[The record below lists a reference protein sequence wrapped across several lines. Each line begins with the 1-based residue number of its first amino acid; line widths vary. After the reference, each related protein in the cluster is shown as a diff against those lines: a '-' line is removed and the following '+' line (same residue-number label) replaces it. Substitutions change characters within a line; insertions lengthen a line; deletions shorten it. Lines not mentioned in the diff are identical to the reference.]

1 MGKNTPKRMHLA
13 NPKLLSFDEALAER
27 AHLRDAGQSMVMTNG
42 CFDLL
47 HVGHIAYLKES
58 RKLGD
63 QLWVL
68 INSDESVRAL
78 KGADRPI
85 ESEAERAYCLAALSC
100 VDRVVVFHNPRLI
113 SEIEQLQPDA
123 YTKAGDYTLETLH
136 KGERAAFE
144 AAGTKIHFLP
154 FLEGFSTTN
163 MIEKINK
170 AGSI

>member
-1 MGKNTPKRMHLA
+1 MHLP
-13 NPKLLSFDEALAER
+13 NPKLLTLEEAVAER
-27 AHLRDAGQSMVMTNG
+27 ERQREAGKTMVMTNG

-47 HVGHIAYLKES
+47 HVGHISYLQES

-78 KGADRPI
+78 KGPDRPI

-100 VDRVVVFHNPRLI
+100 VDRIVVFHNPRLI
-113 SEIEQLQPDA
+113 SEIEQLQADA

-136 KGERAAFE
+136 QGERAAFE
-144 AAGTKIHFLP
+144 AAGTNIHFLS
-154 FLEGFSTTN
+154 FLKGFSTTK
-163 MIEKINK
+163 MIEKIHK

>member
-1 MGKNTPKRMHLA
+1 
-13 NPKLLSFDEALAER
+13 
-27 AHLRDAGQSMVMTNG
+27 MVMTNG

-47 HVGHIAYLKES
+47 HVGHISYLQES

-63 QLWVL
+63 KLWVL

-78 KGADRPI
+78 KGPTRPI

-100 VDRVVVFHNPRLI
+100 VDYIVVFNNPRLI
-113 SEIEQLQPDA
+113 AEIEQLQPDI
-123 YTKAGDYTLETLH
+123 YTKAGDYTLDTLH
-136 KGERAAFE
+136 QGERAAFD
-144 AAGTKIHFLP
+144 AAGTQIRFLP
-154 FLEGFSTTN
+154 FLEGFSTTK

>member
-1 MGKNTPKRMHLA
+1 MNLPNNKW
-13 NPKLLSFDEALAER
+13 LSLEDAVTVREEQR
-27 AHLRDAGQSMVMTNG
+27 QAGQSMVMTNG

-47 HVGHIAYLKES
+47 HVGHISYLQES

-63 QLWVL
+63 KLWVL

-78 KGADRPI
+78 KGPTRPI

-100 VDRVVVFHNPRLI
+100 VDYIVVFNNPRLI
-113 SEIEQLQPDA
+113 AEIEQLQPDI
-123 YTKAGDYTLETLH
+123 YTKAGDYTLDTLH
-136 KGERAAFE
+136 QGERAAFD
-144 AAGTKIHFLP
+144 AAGTQIRFLP
-154 FLEGFSTTN
+154 FLEGFSTTK

>member
-1 MGKNTPKRMHLA
+1 LGKNTPKRMHLA
-13 NPKLLSFDEALAER
+13 NPKLLTFDEALAER

>member
-1 MGKNTPKRMHLA
+1 MNLPNNKW
-13 NPKLLSFDEALAER
+13 LSLKDAVTVREEQR
-27 AHLRDAGQSMVMTNG
+27 QAGQSMVMTNG

-47 HVGHIAYLKES
+47 HVGHISYLQES

-63 QLWVL
+63 KLWVL

-78 KGADRPI
+78 KGPTRPI

-100 VDRVVVFHNPRLI
+100 VDYIVVFNNPRLI
-113 SEIEQLQPDA
+113 AEIEQLQPDI
-123 YTKAGDYTLETLH
+123 YTKAGDYTLDTLH
-136 KGERAAFE
+136 QGERAAFD
-144 AAGTKIHFLP
+144 AAGTQIRFLP
-154 FLEGFSTTN
+154 FLEGFSTTK

>member
-1 MGKNTPKRMHLA
+1 MHLP
-13 NPKLLSFDEALAER
+13 NPKLLTLDEALAER

-78 KGADRPI
+78 KGPSRPI
-85 ESEAERAYCLAALSC
+85 ESEAERAYCLAALSS
-100 VDRVVVFHNPRLI
+100 I
-113 SEIEQLQPDA
+113 I
-123 YTKAGDYTLETLH
+123 
-136 KGERAAFE
+136 RA
-144 AAGTKIHFLP
+144 
-154 FLEGFSTTN
+154 
-163 MIEKINK
+163 
-170 AGSI
+170 

>member
-1 MGKNTPKRMHLA
+1 MDLP
-13 NPKLLSFDEALAER
+13 NPKLLTLDEALAER
-27 AHLRDAGQSMVMTNG
+27 ALLHDAGQSMVMTNG

-58 RKLGD
+58 CKLGD

-68 INSDESVRAL
+68 INSDESARAL
-78 KGADRPI
+78 KGPDRPI
-85 ESEAERAYCLAALSC
+85 ESESERAYCLAALSC

-113 SEIEQLQPDA
+113 LEIDQLQPDA

-136 KGERAAFE
+136 QGERAAFE

-163 MIEKINK
+163 MIEKIHR

>member
-1 MGKNTPKRMHLA
+1 MQLPNDKW
-13 NPKLLSFDEALAER
+13 LSLE
-27 AHLRDAGQSMVMTNG
+27 DAVKVREEQRQSGQSMVMTNG

-47 HVGHIAYLKES
+47 HVGHISYLQES

-63 QLWVL
+63 KLWVL

-78 KGADRPI
+78 KGSTRPI

-100 VDRVVVFHNPRLI
+100 VDYIVVFNNPRLI
-113 SEIEQLQPDA
+113 GEIEQLQPDI
-123 YTKAGDYTLETLH
+123 YTKAGDYTLDMLH
-136 KGERAAFE
+136 QGERAAFE
-144 AAGTKIHFLP
+144 AARTQIRFLP
-154 FLEGFSTTN
+154 FLEGFSTTK

>member
-1 MGKNTPKRMHLA
+1 MHLA
-13 NPKLLSFDEALAER
+13 NPKLLTLDEALTER
-27 AHLRDAGQSMVMTNG
+27 ARLHDTGQSMVMTNG

-78 KGADRPI
+78 KGPDRPV

-113 SEIEQLQPDA
+113 LEIEKLQPDA

-136 KGERAAFE
+136 QGERAAFE

-154 FLEGFSTTN
+154 FLDGFSTTN
-163 MIEKINK
+163 MIEKIHK